1 MTTSLSRQRRNLS
14 SEGQPGSVVWFISFG
29 DLLTLLLCFFLVL
42 TPWDRLK
49 SVPNTQSLR
58 PVTSNNSTLTQR
70 GTTFASDPSLRGSV
84 INLELPIFVED
95 EGGDGFHTLKL
106 GNLEQELR
114 REMSEA
120 RSAEVLVC
128 GPLEGRARLVHEV
141 EEMFRRSDSNK
152 MSRRFT
158 ISRSCENDRVLV
170 PVTERVV
177 GRIRILGM

>member
-1 MTTSLSRQRRNLS
+1 MNQYS
-14 SEGQPGSVVWFISFG
+14 SEASRYAASTSPGSVVWFISFG

-106 GNLEQELR
+106 GNLERELR
-114 REMSEA
+114 REMPEA

-141 EEMFRRSDSNK
+141 EEMFRLSDSNK